1 MLTKNSKDRP
11 KLVVG
16 FSAETENIIR
26 NSEIKLKTKHC
37 DYLIANDVSKK
48 EIGFNSDYNEVTI
61 IDKFGGKTKIKKN
74 KKSYIATLIAEK
86 IINKL
91 LADGKN
97 FN

>member
-1 MLTKNSKDRP
+1 MLI
-11 KLVVG
+11 L
-16 FSAETENIIR
+16 
-26 NSEIKLKTKHC
+26 
-37 DYLIANDVSKK
+37 VSKK

-61 IDKFGGKTKIKKN
+61 IDKFGGKNKIKKN